1 MYPVLF
7 TMNLKPSTFL
17 TNLFIWILFTFQPL
31 LAQLNVSKQS
41 FHFPQK
47 LEHREWKNELNLT
60 LATLP
65 EDYVEEV
72 SSYVYAP
79 LFSYE
84 TKFGLPYGLFF
95 HGGVSTNF
103 ITEHYLGG
111 LHWGHHYKKYA
122 IEAAQDIAWFRGG
135 LNAYGFKSNVNGW
148 MAYNSYVFGIAF
160 EKFTLTL
167 KQETSFVLHMNK
179 YVDDIRIQT
188 DESFLAASA
197 FTLYIEQ
204 PLWKDHFVT
213 IGLKANYARFYYP
226 LWAAF
231 TTWERYYFIPEVII
245 GFIL

>member
-1 MYPVLF
+1 
-7 TMNLKPSTFL
+7 MNLKSVALRSNLIIFL
-17 TNLFIWILFTFQPL
+17 FLLNYPL
-31 LAQLNVSKQS
+31 WAQLNVAKQS

-47 LEHREWKNELNLT
+47 LEYREWKNEINLT

-84 TKFGLPYGLFF
+84 TKFGLPYGIFLK
-95 HGGVSTNF
+95 GGGNTNF

-111 LHWGHHYKKYA
+111 VHWGYHYKRYA
-122 IEAAQDIAWFRGG
+122 LEKAQDIAWFRGG
-135 LNAYGFKSNVNGW
+135 LNAYGFKSRVDGW
-148 MAYNSYVFGIAF
+148 LAHNSFVFGMAF
-160 EKFTLTL
+160 EKFTLSL
-167 KQETSFVLHMNK
+167 KYETSFVLHMNK

-188 DESFLAASA
+188 DEIFLSAIA

-213 IGLKANYARFYYP
+213 IGLMANYARFYYP

-231 TTWERYYFIPEVII
+231 TTWERYHLIPEVII